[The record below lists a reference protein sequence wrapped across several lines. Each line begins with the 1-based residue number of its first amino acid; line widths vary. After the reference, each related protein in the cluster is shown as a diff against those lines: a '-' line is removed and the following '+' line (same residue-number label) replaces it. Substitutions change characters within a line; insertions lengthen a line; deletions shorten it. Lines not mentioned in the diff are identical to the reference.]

1 MPRWFGLTFRPNS
14 CETYART
21 SFALAPWG
29 RASTAFKTA
38 SRSATVPVCLPPRAL
53 RSPPAA
59 CAVVAKPPFGAFR
72 FSPLFYRIASAR
84 VPRSP
89 AHPAGPPAEPVPCRA
104 GKGVR
109 KPVASP
115 VQSRPVSPYAFPPG
129 PPDIGHTTPSAL
141 LSDNLRINARGHPS
155 ERATPPGAGVAVEW
169 FRGDIRVV
177 SSTARGPSEGRIA
190 PPASA
195 AKGFRASSSR
205 GLSLHKRPFAQ
216 QAAPEHVYEFDR

>member
-1 MPRWFGLTFRPNS
+1 MQGPR
-14 CETYART
+14 
-21 SFALAPWG
+21 
-29 RASTAFKTA
+29 
-38 SRSATVPVCLPPRAL
+38 SRSRPGDVPQQPSRRRRAAPL
-53 RSPPAA
+53 YPFACRPARSALHRRPALSWPA
-59 CAVVAKPPFGAFR
+59 SPSAPFGSHHSSTELRQHAFR
-72 FSPLFYRIASAR
+72 DLQLAQLVRQLSPFL
-84 VPRSP
+84 V
-89 AHPAGPPAEPVPCRA
+89 EPGKAFGNPSLLLSNLVQCRHM
-104 GKGVR
+104 R
-109 KPVASP
+109 
-115 VQSRPVSPYAFPPG
+115 FPSG